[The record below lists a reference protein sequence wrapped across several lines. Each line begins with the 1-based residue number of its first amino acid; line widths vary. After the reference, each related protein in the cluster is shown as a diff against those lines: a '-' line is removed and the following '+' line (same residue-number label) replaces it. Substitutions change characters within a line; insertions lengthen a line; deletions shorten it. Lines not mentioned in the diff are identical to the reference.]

1 MLLIDEM
8 NLTYGT
14 LDMIGQDLKIEGSSL
29 YDDDYADKVVEQ
41 CSISNYV
48 EDEVEE
54 LYNFI
59 LQIKDDDDDG
69 VEVNREIL
77 KGIVERAIL
86 YEKLWESK

>member
-1 MLLIDEM
+1 MK
-8 NLTYGT
+8 LTCGT
-14 LDMIGQDLKIEGSSL
+14 LDMIGQDLKIEGSML
-29 YDDDYADKVVEQ
+29 YDDNYVDKVVEQ
-41 CSISNYV
+41 CSISNYA

-59 LQIKDDDDDG
+59 LEIKDDG

-86 YEKLWESK
+86 YEKMWESK

>member
-8 NLTYGT
+8 NLTCGT
-14 LDMIGQDLKIEGSSL
+14 LSMIGQDLKIEGIPF
-29 YDDDYADKVVEQ
+29 YDDDYEDKVVEQ

-59 LQIKDDDDDG
+59 LQIKDDG
-69 VEVNREIL
+69 VEVNREVL

>member
-1 MLLIDEM
+1 MIIVDELE
-8 NLTYGT
+8 LTYGT
-14 LDMIGQDLKIEGSSL
+14 LDMIGQDLKIEGNSL

-59 LQIKDDDDDG
+59 LQINDDDDG